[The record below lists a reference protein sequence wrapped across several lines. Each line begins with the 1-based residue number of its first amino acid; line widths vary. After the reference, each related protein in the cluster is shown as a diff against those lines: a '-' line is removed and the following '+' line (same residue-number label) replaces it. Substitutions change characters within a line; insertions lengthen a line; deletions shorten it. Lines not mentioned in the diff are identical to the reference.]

1 MTSDDVMLNFSSL
14 YWLTGWATV
23 IMTTL
28 NSATRIITTKPF
40 SSELWFDIVQR
51 YKVTWTL
58 TPPHFLALILQDP
71 KLNTADIS
79 SLKMFLCTGGMVSR
93 DVCDRMNKRLPNGTV
108 FVAYAMTETAG
119 FISANISALRPGS
132 VGQLF
137 PGFNAKIINENEEQC
152 GIGEDGEIFFRT
164 AYRFTSYYNDEE
176 NTNKTIDAEG
186 WIRTGDVGHF
196 DAEGFL
202 YLIDRQKEILKYFSS
217 QVSPSELESVLM
229 QHEGVGNVCVVG
241 IPDDF
246 AGDLPAAV
254 IVKSTT
260 TDVSADDIESL
271 MKCECFR
278 RPTVAG

>member
-1 MTSDDVMLNFSSL
+1 MLNFSSL

-23 IMTTL
+23 LMTVL

-40 SSELWFDIVQR
+40 TSELWLDIVQR
-51 YKVTWTL
+51 HKVTVTL

-71 KLNTADIS
+71 KLNSTDIS
-79 SLKMFLCTGGMVSR
+79 SLKMFFCTGGMVSH
-93 DVCDRMNKRLPNGTV
+93 DVCDRMNKRMSNGTV
-108 FVAYAMTETAG
+108 CVAYAMSETAG
-119 FISANISALRPGS
+119 FISANIAALRPGA

-137 PGFNAKIINENEEQC
+137 PGFDAKIINENGDKC
-152 GIGEDGEIFFRT
+152 GIGEDGEIYFKPV
-164 AYRFTSYYNDEE
+164 YRFTNYYGDEE
-176 NTNKTIDAEG
+176 NTIKTMDSEG

-229 QHEGVGNVCVVG
+229 QHPGVANVCVVG
-241 IPDDF
+241 IPDDL

-260 TDVSADDIESL
+260 TDVTADDINSL
-271 MKCECFR
+271 MKSECSLLEQTFR
-278 RPTVAG
+278 